1 MGARARPA
9 NAILRR
15 SDEVTSRGT
24 SRVDAERARRGLT
37 NRVTEG
43 PSPPA
48 DMPAGCERVLLAPRL
63 IAECSNRL
71 ASDCVFA
78 GAYGIQDLRARAV
91 LTMTFAQQGWLRAS
105 PARRPRRGAS

>member
-43 PSPPA
+43 PSPPTA
-48 DMPAGCERVLLAPRL
+48 DMPAGCESFYSRL
-63 IAECSNRL
+63 
-71 ASDCVFA
+71 
-78 GAYGIQDLRARAV
+78 G
-91 LTMTFAQQGWLRAS
+91 
-105 PARRPRRGAS
+105 